1 MQHQAPNKILAIQ
14 FKYFGDTVFITPAL
28 QAIKLQFPNTEL
40 HVLIA
45 AEMAPLLE
53 NSPFIDKLWAAPR
66 KRGKANIKETWP
78 LIKALWQE
86 HFDRVVDFGGND
98 RGAIFSLLSGAPV
111 RLSYREHKQGLIK
124 KVGYTDT
131 VAVDKLSFVYAQTHI
146 ELLAS
151 WSISTQHDLK
161 LSITPAAEAI
171 RAVSE
176 TMPANTVLCH
186 LATSQL
192 KKEWP
197 LEKWYEFYKLATNS
211 GYRLAF
217 SAGTNTRERTLLAD
231 FKAMDANINVI
242 PAITDLSQF
251 LALIS
256 RAALF
261 IAGDTGPLHFAAGLG
276 VPVIGLYAVG
286 NSIRSVAPHYQTEEI
301 VIGNDCVCF
310 KSAELDC
317 KPICSSPSPCM
328 DGIRPQQVFE
338 KLNARFANLAEP

>member
-1 MQHQAPNKILAIQ
+1 MHHQTPKKILAIQ

-28 QAIKLQFPNTEL
+28 QAIKLQFPHAEL

-45 AEMAPLLE
+45 AEMAPILE
-53 NSPFIDKLWAAPR
+53 HSPFIDKLWAATR

-78 LIKALWQE
+78 LIKTLRQE

-124 KVGYTDT
+124 KIGYTDT
-131 VAVDKLSFVYAQTHI
+131 VAVDTLSFVYAQTHI
-146 ELLAS
+146 ELLAQ
-151 WSISTQHDLK
+151 WGVRPQNDLK
-161 LSITPAAEAI
+161 LSITSDPEAI
-171 RAVSE
+171 KAISK
-176 TMPANTVLCH
+176 TIPANTVLCH

-197 LEKWYEFYKLATNS
+197 LEKWYEFYKLATEA
-211 GYRLAF
+211 GYSLAF
-217 SAGTNTRERTLLAD
+217 TAGTNTRERSLLAD
-231 FKAMDANINVI
+231 FKAMDANIHII

-310 KSAELDC
+310 KSADLDC
-317 KPICSSPSPCM
+317 KPICSNSNPCM

-338 KLNARFANLAEP
+338 KLNVRFANLAEP